1 MTTLVCAQ
9 PTWLPAPSGVA
20 PGVAVAR
27 RDDVWLRDLHDS
39 HWASMVRLATLLLG
53 STDQAEEIVQEAL
66 LAVFQRRNQFSTL
79 DHAGAYLRA
88 AVVNRTRSAHRHRG
102 AVERFRPDPRPSPST
117 PEEEI
122 LSAERAE
129 QMFNLVHELPRRQR
143 EVLVLR
149 YYSGASEAEIADAL
163 GISRGAVK
171 SHAHRGIEALRAK
184 MEGSRHG

>member
-9 PTWLPAPSGVA
+9 PIWLPAPSGVA
-20 PGVAVAR
+20 PEVSVAR
-27 RDDVWLRDLHDS
+27 RDDVWLRDLYDS
-39 HWASMVRLATLLLG
+39 HWASMVRLASLLLG
-53 STDQAEEIVQEAL
+53 SSDQAEEIVQEAL

-102 AVERFRPDPRPSPST
+102 VVERFRPDPQPSPHT

-129 QMFNLVHELPRRQR
+129 HMFNLVHELPPRQR

-149 YYSGASEAEIADAL
+149 YYSEASESEIAEAL

-171 SHAHRGIEALRAK
+171 SHAHRGIKALRAR